1 MTFLLPPIP
10 WSIVIALLVSACAIG
25 VAAVPLR
32 SWSGL
37 LAAPILLSLLTAAA
51 LLIEFDIHALS
62 WSVHWVD
69 PTFWLAVSVFLRS
82 TAALCSIAFVGS
94 TTPAMDLLALLHGI
108 GIPRELLDLAAM
120 IYRFLVVA
128 AKTLREMRLAQSWR
142 MGDSSWRAEMRA
154 ASFLTSALFI
164 RCIERAKRLELG
176 LAARGYT
183 GALHLLRCEK
193 QPSPAVIGSVLLLQ
207 GVLLALASWV
217 HGGGPWKF
225 R

>member
-1 MTFLLPPIP
+1 MFESLSTRLQDVFKSLRGETRLTPE
-10 WSIVIALLVSACAIG
+10 SIE
-25 VAAVPLR
+25 VA
-32 SWSGL
+32 
-37 LAAPILLSLLTAAA
+37 
-51 LLIEFDIHALS
+51 
-62 WSVHWVD
+62 
-69 PTFWLAVSVFLRS
+69 
-82 TAALCSIAFVGS
+82 
-94 TTPAMDLLALLHGI
+94 
-108 GIPRELLDLAAM
+108 
-120 IYRFLVVA
+120 
-128 AKTLREMRLAQSWR
+128 LREIRLAQSWR